1 MRRGKDLMLTAEELR
16 LRRRKRR
23 NTAII
28 LSAVLV
34 FVAVA
39 FSEGRTILNRIKGWQ
54 SRRHADKAFA
64 LIAQE
69 NWSAARDETIA
80 AYQLRPTEPQAL
92 RAIARLLSRTRQMQA
107 LDFWDQLAK
116 VAPLTREDLRDE
128 AATALIAGNAHR
140 AEVAIKQLLERD
152 PQPADFLLD
161 AQLAAQSQSID
172 RARDDCEKVA
182 LNLHATSREQLQAY
196 VLEIQLLKDGSKEQA
211 AAVWAR
217 IENLAQAKDIV
228 SLDALLLLAQRALS
242 SSSVIVGQ
250 AHRLPPAE
258 DAASRNARPTDSLLQ
273 DPGSLAHA
281 LESHPLARA
290 PHKLIA
296 LDLLE
301 HSDPSQRDTLI
312 ERGIAQFKTGDAN
325 DVAAL
330 ARWLNGKGEHQ
341 RLLDSIPEEALKGR
355 DAFLQYLDALGAF
368 NRWADIKRLLESE
381 RFPLDAFLQ
390 RMYVARCNAQLGEKT
405 AAENNWRRAIEAA
418 AGDAANLMQV
428 GEFAEKNGVLDVAD
442 NAYARAIGEVPN
454 LRSAYQGRL
463 RAAQASRET
472 NRIHDVLVAMLTIWP
487 NDTAIQND
495 EAYTRLLL
503 LNGGTGSVPSQTSD
517 ATEGIPSNIATEL
530 RSIELLAEK
539 LIEREPKSLPH
550 RTLLALARLRAG
562 LPSSALD
569 AYAIEVPDE
578 ARTSSAIAVRCAA
591 LLANGRIDE
600 AKSLISE
607 LHIDQLLPEERAL
620 IEQAESGKE

>member
-39 FSEGRTILNRIKGWQ
+39 FFEGRTILNRIKGWQ

-64 LIAQE
+64 LIAHE
-69 NWSAARDETIA
+69 NWSAARGEAIA

-182 LNLHATSREQLQAY
+182 LNLHATSREQLRAC

-228 SLDALLLLAQRALS
+228 SLDALMLLAQRALS
-242 SSSVIVGQ
+242 QKPGGTRAVASETNKPDDQEII
-250 AHRLPPAE
+250 PP
-258 DAASRNARPTDSLLQ
+258 NA
-273 DPGSLAHA
+273 LALA

-301 HSDPSQRDTLI
+301 HSDASQHDTLI
-312 ERGIAQFKTGDAN
+312 ERGIAQFKAGDAS

-330 ARWLNGKGEHQ
+330 ARWLNGKGEYQ
-341 RLLDSIPEEALKGR
+341 RVIDSIPEEALKGR
-355 DAFLQYLDALGAF
+355 DALLQYLDALGAL

-405 AAENNWRRAIEAA
+405 AAENNWQRAIEAA
-418 AGDAANLMQV
+418 AGDAAKLMQV
-428 GEFAEKNGVLDVAD
+428 GEFAEKNGMFDVAD
-442 NAYARAIGEVPN
+442 NAYARALGEVPN

-472 NRIHDVLVAMLTIWP
+472 KRIHDVLVAMLTIWP

-503 LNGGTGSVPSQTSD
+503 LNPSPLSNQQSD
-517 ATEGIPSNIATEL
+517 SAEL

-578 ARTSSAIAVRCAA
+578 ARTSSAMAVRCAA

-600 AKSLISE
+600 AKSLISG
-607 LHIDQLLPEERAL
+607 LHVDQLLPEEHAL
-620 IEQAESGKE
+620 IERLESGKQ